1 MIPLAIPIT
10 TTPPISPCGGGRTV
24 CVGASITIA
33 FDAGDINAAPATSV
47 AIYASR
53 EGDPPN
59 LIGILFAQIFQ
70 SSGQYTLNNLL
81 SDTMYKITL
90 INNFQ
95 QSSQALF
102 IKTPKHGSDYLY
114 IPNPPVYIL

>member
-1 MIPLAIPIT
+1 MIPIAIPIT
-10 TTPPISPCGGGRTV
+10 TTPPSTPCGGGRTV

-33 FDAGDINAAPATSV
+33 FDAGDINTAPATDV

-53 EGDPPN
+53 DGDPPH
-59 LIGILFAQIFQ
+59 LVGILFAQIFQ
-70 SSGQYTLNNLL
+70 SSGQYTLQNLL

-95 QSSQALF
+95 QTSVPLF

-114 IPNPPVYIL
+114 VPDPPVYIL